1 MTRRNLFLTTMAT
14 ALMGIFGI
22 PTSEAKPDA
31 YSVHP
36 DGSVLARVGDRWFM
50 TGEKV

>member
-1 MTRRNLFLTTMAT
+1 MTRRNLFLTTIAT
-14 ALMGIFGI
+14 AFASLFGI
-22 PTSEAKPDA
+22 PASEAKPDA

-36 DGSVLARVGDRWFM
+36 DGSVLARMGDRWFM